1 MSKFYSVVKF
11 IFAPVVKLAFNVKVI
26 NKEGF
31 PLDQTVIVAS
41 NHTSNWDAVLLGA
54 VCKKQLYFM
63 AKAEL
68 FKFKPLGYI
77 IKKLGAFPVNRGRRD
92 NNATKSVYET
102 IEKGRTLAIF
112 PQGTRMPR
120 KEDASDAKSGVALF
134 AATSD
139 TAVLPVYVHNK
150 KGRVRIFSRNTIVF
164 GEVIPASEF
173 KGENGTVLE
182 YREKAEGLMKTI
194 FSLKERITKK
204 K

>member
-77 IKKLGAFPVNRGRRD
+77 IKKLCAFPVNRWRRD
-92 NNATKSVYET
+92 NNATKSVY
-102 IEKGRTLAIF
+102 
-112 PQGTRMPR
+112 
-120 KEDASDAKSGVALF
+120 
-134 AATSD
+134 
-139 TAVLPVYVHNK
+139 
-150 KGRVRIFSRNTIVF
+150 
-164 GEVIPASEF
+164 
-173 KGENGTVLE
+173 
-182 YREKAEGLMKTI
+182 
-194 FSLKERITKK
+194 
-204 K
+204 